1 MDFAPPVIET
11 IQNSKKFE
19 LEFKNKKLL
28 LNIEATSSTL
38 KFSANFINE
47 IDPYSYEDTFDKNKF
62 SKINK
67 CFSIFESLDDIMS
80 IFINLIENKEYSFN
94 KNNENEIKISFKVN
108 ILTKEDQINL
118 ILYKNNQLN
127 KSDII
132 NNLIKII
139 QNLNKRVEELEK
151 WKEAKEKEENQNKEK
166 QIPVN
171 IHEDKSITI
180 KEKID
185 FYDINN
191 LYIPG
196 FFDVINFNFF
206 IDNITIKDLKKSL
219 VDLGFPLYRIKILY
233 KEKEILDDNM
243 KIDKSNY
250 SQFKMCFINNPKEKD
265 FALIEVADCR
275 NKSKIIKFELKVDL
289 YGDILEQICHFK
301 NIPYSNLY
309 FVYKNKIENAIYQ
322 IYRDYFSG
330 EKIKLELYGG
340 NPAMIIFV
348 KTLTGKTITLYVDPK
363 EHIEITKIRIRK
375 KEGIPPDQQ
384 RLVYSGMQLEDKK
397 TLSDYNIQ
405 NESSL
410 HLVLK
415 LRGGKYSN
423 NN

>member
-1 MDFAPPVIET
+1 M
-11 IQNSKKFE
+11 N
-19 LEFKNKKLL
+19 
-28 LNIEATSSTL
+28 
-38 KFSANFINE
+38 
-47 IDPYSYEDTFDKNKF
+47 
-62 SKINK
+62 
-67 CFSIFESLDDIMS
+67 

-94 KNNENEIKISFKVN
+94 KNNENEIKLSFKVN

-127 KSDII
+127 KNDII

-151 WKEAKEKEENQNKEK
+151 WKEAKENEEKQNKEK

-171 IHEDKSITI
+171 IYEDKSIAI

-206 IDNITIKDLKKSL
+206 IDIMTIKGFKKSL

-233 KEKEILDDNM
+233 KDKEILDDSM

-250 SQFKMCFINNPKEKD
+250 SQFKMSFINNPRVKD

-289 YGDILEQICHFK
+289 YGDILEQICNFK
-301 NIPYSNLY
+301 NILYLNLY

-340 NPAMIIFV
+340 NPVMKIFV

-375 KEGIPPDQQ
+375 KEGIPVDQQ
-384 RLVYSGMQLEDKK
+384 RLVYAGMQLEDNR
-397 TLSDYNIQ
+397 TLSDYNVQ
-405 NESSL
+405 YESIL
-410 HLVLK
+410 HLILR